1 MSDKKFLNKV
11 KEFSE
16 YLDHS
21 YDIEK
26 FKLKE
31 SYSQSLLVKATIGGS
46 RGGDCWG
53 GRTCEYD
60 VRDEDIIE
68 TLCSSIRYTV
78 MNFFA
83 DYIMVEVE
91 KTIQEHLKNYSRYDY
106 ISSMSDDY
114 DYYGNHTEEG
124 LYDVPVY
131 PLIKKLLDDEHFQIF
146 KSYLSNEKHK
156 LDKNFVDNKTAKRI
170 TELTTKIASFESDK
184 TKEFSNLKSNIENY
198 ENILKSLKEKVKD
211 FPNQKLKELKALK
224 DELNALNK

>member
-16 YLDHS
+16 YLDHT

-31 SYSQSLLVKATIGGS
+31 SYSQSLLVSATIGGS
-46 RGGDCWG
+46 SGGDCWG
-53 GRTCEYD
+53 GRTSDYE
-60 VRDEDIIE
+60 VRTEDIVDS
-68 TLCSSIRYTV
+68 LSSSISYRL
-78 MNFFA
+78 MSFFS
-83 DYIMVEVE
+83 DYIMVEPD
-91 KTIQEHLKNYSRYDY
+91 KTIQEHLKDYGRYDY
-106 ISSMSDDY
+106 VASMSDNS

-124 LYDVPVY
+124 LYAVPVY
-131 PLIKKLLDDEHFQIF
+131 PLMKKLLDDEHFQIL

-156 LDKNFVDNKTAKRI
+156 LDKTFLDNKTAKRI
-170 TELTTKIASFESDK
+170 AELTAKIASFENDK

-211 FPNQKLKELKALK
+211 FQNQKSKELKTLK
-224 DELNALNK
+224 DELNSLNK